1 MALLRNCF
9 SFLLL
14 ILVARLLPQESLSAP
29 VKKFGPFRR
38 AEDVQ
43 EFVSEHA
50 HARTALNP
58 ERVPAGRGAFS
69 IAS

>member
-14 ILVARLLPQESLSAP
+14 ILVARLLPQDSLSAP
-29 VKKFGPFRR
+29 VKKVGPFRR

-43 EFVSEHA
+43 EFVSEHM
-50 HARTALNP
+50 HALRFTP
-58 ERVPAGRGAFS
+58 S
-69 IAS
+69 ASLQVVEHSV